1 MYSIDPASLRLA
13 ISENVTRALAEDIGG
28 GDINAALIQQET
40 SAQASI
46 ITRQEGIF
54 CGQAWADEIFRQIDP
69 SVWLDWQLTDG
80 EPMTANTT
88 LVNIHGPARAL
99 LSGERTA
106 LNFLQLLSGTAT
118 RTHYFA
124 SQVANTRVQL
134 LDTRKTLPGL
144 RLAQKYAVSC
154 GGGHNHRMG
163 LYDAFLIKENHIAA
177 CGGLAQAVAAA
188 RQLAPGKL
196 IEVETETLDELDQ
209 ALAAAADIIML
220 DNFSLE
226 DTRIAV
232 EKSRGKARIEA
243 SGGINNDTLLA
254 IAESGVD
261 FISMGTL
268 TKDVSAIDLSMRLKL
283 MGLA

>member
-118 RTHYFA
+118 RTH
-124 SQVANTRVQL
+124 
-134 LDTRKTLPGL
+134 
-144 RLAQKYAVSC
+144 
-154 GGGHNHRMG
+154 
-163 LYDAFLIKENHIAA
+163 E
-177 CGGLAQAVAAA
+177 
-188 RQLAPGKL
+188 
-196 IEVETETLDELDQ
+196 
-209 ALAAAADIIML
+209 
-220 DNFSLE
+220 
-226 DTRIAV
+226 
-232 EKSRGKARIEA
+232 
-243 SGGINNDTLLA
+243 
-254 IAESGVD
+254 
-261 FISMGTL
+261 
-268 TKDVSAIDLSMRLKL
+268 LKL
-283 MGLA
+283 LLSDWDCWAQSKRYSFKRHAQPGRFRLSD